1 MYHSGVTVGEL
12 IVEMQEEVDIAGVVP
27 ASAYYRWISSLEAL
41 LYSDVLLFD
50 RQASLAAVDGFLD
63 LSLLTVGEG
72 ERTVLFDDVR
82 KVYLDGEELTR
93 SGRVGAYQFDEEKSI
108 YYPDENGI
116 RVSVYGEGGDETYD
130 IIWRV
135 IPAPKTGDGD
145 EVMLPVEWLDM
156 VMARLRG
163 EAYKVANDDEQA
175 AKWLGD
181 YNTQLTSFREWAA
194 IRVRRYGE

>member
-72 ERTVLFDDVR
+72 ERAVLFDDVR

-194 IRVRRYGE
+194 VRGQRYGE

>member
-50 RQASLAAVDGFLD
+50 RQASLTAVDGFLD

-72 ERTVLFDDVR
+72 ERAVLFDDVR

-135 IPAPKTGDGD
+135 IPSPKTGDGD
-145 EVMLPVEWLDM
+145 EVMLPMEWLDM

-194 IRVRRYGE
+194 IRGRRYGE

>member
-12 IVEMQEEVDIAGVVP
+12 IAEMQEEVDIAGIIP
-27 ASAYYRWISSLEAL
+27 AAAYYRWVSSLEAL

-50 RQASLAAVDGFLD
+50 RQATLSAVDGFLD
-63 LSLLTVGEG
+63 LSQLPVGEG
-72 ERTVLFDDVR
+72 ERAVLFDDVR
-82 KVYLDGEELTR
+82 KIYLDGEELVR
-93 SGRVGAYQFDEEKSI
+93 SGRVGAYQFDEEKII
-108 YYPDENGI
+108 YYADRDGI

-130 IIWRV
+130 VIWRV
-135 IPAPKTGDGD
+135 IPAPKKQDGD
-145 EVMLPVEWLDM
+145 EVMLPLEWLDM

-181 YNTQLTSFREWAA
+181 YNTQLASFREWAA
-194 IRVRRYGE
+194 VRGQRYGE

>member
-50 RQASLAAVDGFLD
+50 RQASLTAVDGFLD
-63 LSLLTVGEG
+63 LSLLTVGDG
-72 ERTVLFDDVR
+72 ERAVLFDDVR

-145 EVMLPVEWLDM
+145 EVMLPMEWLDM

-194 IRVRRYGE
+194 VRGQRYGE

>member
-194 IRVRRYGE
+194 IRGRRYGE